1 MQERRIHQ
9 IFEVS
14 VVLKGIHA
22 LIECV
27 GGLMLAFVST
37 ASITHLVVNLTQDD
51 FVEDHFDAVATHLQ
65 AWANGFSLQAQ
76 HFYAFYLLS
85 HGIVKIALVIG
96 LLRAKLW
103 AYPASIVVM
112 SLFIAY
118 QVYRYTY
125 THGVGLIILTL
136 FDLILIGLV
145 WHEYRLMRD
154 HLPVK

>member
-14 VVLKGIHA
+14 VLLKGVHA

-27 GGLMLAFVST
+27 GGLALVFTST
-37 ASITHLVVNLTQDD
+37 EAISRLVLRVTQDD
-51 FVEDHFDAVATHLQ
+51 FVEDHLDTLATHLET
-65 AWANGFSLQAQ
+65 WANGFSVQAQ

-85 HGIVKIALVIG
+85 HGIVKMALMIG
-96 LLRAKLW
+96 LLRRKLW

-112 SLFIAY
+112 LVFIAY
-118 QVYRYTY
+118 QLYRYSY
-125 THGVGLIILTL
+125 THAAALLALTI

-145 WHEYRLMRD
+145 WHEYRLMRH

>member
-27 GGLMLAFVST
+27 GGLVLAFVPT
-37 ASITHLVVNLTQDD
+37 AAIAHLVVNLTQDD
-51 FVEDHFDAVATHLQ
+51 FVEDHLDAIATHLQ

-145 WHEYRLMRD
+145 WHEYRLMLG